1 MWLSTSAT
9 PLLLLKPFA
18 GPSTRRL
25 FAAKPGQFFPAMPAG
40 YKIKRFYKK
49 VDVVEHPMSG
59 EAPKLPPGETVSVN
73 NLSLSD
79 KYWAV
84 TLDGKV
90 TKTMYKD
97 NLLIP
102 SKAMAV
108 ALAEE
113 WESQQEH
120 INLKTLSLVYHEFSS
135 NNIFRTTT
143 LPNA

>member
-1 MWLSTSAT
+1 MWLSTSQS
-9 PLLLLKPFA
+9 LLLKPLL
-18 GPSTRRL
+18 GPQSRRL
-25 FAAKPGQFFPAMPAG
+25 FAAKPGQFFPSMPTG

-49 VDVVEHPMSG
+49 VDVVEHPMSADAPKIPSG
-59 EAPKLPPGETVSVN
+59 EAVSVN

-102 SKAMAV
+102 SKAMAI

-113 WESQQEH
+113 WEGQ
-120 INLKTLSLVYHEFSS
+120 
-135 NNIFRTTT
+135 
-143 LPNA
+143 

>member
-1 MWLSTSAT
+1 MWLSSSSTSSC
-9 PLLLLKPFA
+9 LLLKPFF
-18 GPSTRRL
+18 SQSRRF
-25 FAAKPGQFFPAMPAG
+25 FAAKPGQFFPSMPTG

-49 VDVVEHPMSG
+49 VDIVEHPLSG
-59 EAPKLPPGETVSVN
+59 DAPKLPPGEAISVN

-79 KYWAV
+79 KYFAV

-113 WESQQEH
+113 WES
-120 INLKTLSLVYHEFSS
+120 
-135 NNIFRTTT
+135 
-143 LPNA
+143 

>member
-1 MWLSTSAT
+1 
-9 PLLLLKPFA
+9 
-18 GPSTRRL
+18 
-25 FAAKPGQFFPAMPAG
+25 MPQG

-49 VDVVEHPMSG
+49 VDIVEHPLTDDTQKI
-59 EAPKLPPGETVSVN
+59 PKEEKVDYK
-73 NLSLSD
+73 NLSLSHG

-102 SKAMAV
+102 NYALAV

-113 WESQQEH
+113 WESQHES
-120 INLKTLSLVYHEFSS
+120 INLKSLHLVRQNQSKD
-135 NNIFRTTT
+135 NIEQ
-143 LPNA
+143 LYG

>member
-1 MWLSTSAT
+1 
-9 PLLLLKPFA
+9 
-18 GPSTRRL
+18 
-25 FAAKPGQFFPAMPAG
+25 MPTG

-49 VDVVEHPMSG
+49 VDVVEHPMSS
-59 EAPKLPPGETVSVN
+59 EAPKITPGEAVSVN

-102 SKAMAV
+102 TKAMAV

-113 WESQQEH
+113 WEGQ
-120 INLKTLSLVYHEFSS
+120 
-135 NNIFRTTT
+135 
-143 LPNA
+143 